1 MMGNIP
7 KSMDDRIYA
16 TEFLEDDPRVVL
28 GPFIKAGTYKEAQN
42 LAEHYGLIIVG
53 EVTDF
58 VPQQEVTLH

>member
-1 MMGNIP
+1 
-7 KSMDDRIYA
+7 MDDRVYA

-28 GPFIKAGTYKEAQN
+28 GPFIKASTYKEAQN

-58 VPQQEVTLH
+58 VPKQEVTLH

>member
-16 TEFLEDDPRVVL
+16 TEFLDDDPRVVL
-28 GPFIKAGTYKEAQN
+28 GPFIKAGPYKEAQN

>member
-42 LAEHYGLIIVG
+42 LAEHYSLIIVG

>member
-1 MMGNIP
+1 MGIIQ
-7 KSMDDRIYA
+7 KSMNEIIYA
-16 TEFLEDDPRVVL
+16 TEFVDDDSRIVL
-28 GPFIKAGTYKEAQN
+28 GPFIKTSTYKEAQN

>member
-16 TEFLEDDPRVVL
+16 TEFLDDDPRVVL
-28 GPFIKAGTYKEAQN
+28 GPFIKAGTYKEAQI

-53 EVTDF
+53 EVTEF
-58 VPQQEVTLH
+58 VPKQEVTLH